1 MRTAAHWDNIQK
13 LQVTNSDL
21 TDQLKLVTDEK
32 DDLQNQ
38 LDKKTGECEDLGM
51 QFRQKCDELA
61 AEQYALKL
69 EQVAKQK
76 LEEEVNDLKQVI
88 AGLETDIAW
97 LREKISDLEATNE
110 KHEKQE
116 ESLQNQIDDLLAK
129 IKNRKERWDI
139 GIQVEPKMKRGT
151 TQTEIIQEGNPGISS
166 FGHVSD
172 SGDMVTIGSTNMI

>member
-1 MRTAAHWDNIQK
+1 M
-13 LQVTNSDL
+13 
-21 TDQLKLVTDEK
+21 
-32 DDLQNQ
+32 
-38 LDKKTGECEDLGM
+38 
-51 QFRQKCDELA
+51 
-61 AEQYALKL
+61 
-69 EQVAKQK
+69 AKQK

-139 GIQVEPKMKRGT
+139 GI
-151 TQTEIIQEGNPGISS
+151 
-166 FGHVSD
+166 
-172 SGDMVTIGSTNMI
+172 